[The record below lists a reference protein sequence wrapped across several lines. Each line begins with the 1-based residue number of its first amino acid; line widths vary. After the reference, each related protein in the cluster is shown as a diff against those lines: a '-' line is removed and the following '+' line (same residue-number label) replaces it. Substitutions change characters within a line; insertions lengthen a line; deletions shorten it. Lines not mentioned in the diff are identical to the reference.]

1 MAYFSGYCHPNNQPE
16 VRELCQVPYSD
27 NQMDHEDRCECEK
40 CDYESD
46 ESDSAILNCIVGQ
59 SLSLESGMYV
69 EALPD
74 SGCDMSTISEYM
86 AMQIGVRVLR
96 TEKKL
101 FGATGAEIALAG
113 QAIIFVKVPGVSTKR
128 LKVLVETDANDAL
141 TIAYQD
147 LITLRV
153 LAPNFPNQVTNPEA
167 PLLPHPYNNP
177 KTTPLLTCIVYKK
190 KHEKSPCLVDA
201 VPDSGCSGR
210 TNISRDFA
218 RRAGICVLP
227 SHYPMRAASNTDME
241 VSGMALI
248 SICVK
253 GQDKMIHR
261 QVSVTNIT
269 DDMLLSWPDLI
280 SLGVL
285 PGNFPRP
292 APEY

>member
-1 MAYFSGYCHPNNQPE
+1 MALSVSIDLVSSSARVTSVKSYKRQFVCDGQTDRHPDTKIGPGT
-16 VRELCQVPYSD
+16 PGSD
-27 NQMDHEDRCECEK
+27 
-40 CDYESD
+40 
-46 ESDSAILNCIVGQ
+46 
-59 SLSLESGMYV
+59 
-69 EALPD
+69 
-74 SGCDMSTISEYM
+74 
-86 AMQIGVRVLR
+86 
-96 TEKKL
+96 
-101 FGATGAEIALAG
+101 
-113 QAIIFVKVPGVSTKR
+113 
-128 LKVLVETDANDAL
+128 
-141 TIAYQD
+141 
-147 LITLRV
+147 
-153 LAPNFPNQVTNPEA
+153 
-167 PLLPHPYNNP
+167 
-177 KTTPLLTCIVYKK
+177 KK